1 MFGFLL
7 WFAVQLQANGFLY
20 SDAVADRLIRDT
32 MKSTYNLHLADAR
45 ASAKQLEARFP
56 DHPAGYTLMA
66 ETYWWEA
73 QSDPG
78 NSTIE
83 SNYYAAQK
91 LAVEKGESAVKLPKY
106 SKVET
111 TAYLGSVWGSYARF
125 QVTQKEAYYSALRAG
140 LKAHGYAEEVHAMDK
155 SYYDIYVGL
164 GAFNYFAGTLPA
176 VIKPFAWLFGAKGDR
191 DLGIDQLKTAMSSAR
206 YSQTEAR
213 IVYYTAMLEDKNW
226 PESFRTLEK
235 LRADCPDNYV
245 LFTWVTDWYRQQSRN
260 LAGADYFENV
270 FNTEIKRSPLMAK
283 YALLEKAQLQD
294 AERHRADAIQTLNRL
309 KALPGSDPLVT
320 KKLQALEKSFK

>member
-1 MFGFLL
+1 MSGLL
-7 WFAVQLQANGFLY
+7 LALLFQLQANGFLY

-32 MKSTYNLHLADAR
+32 MQSTYNLHLADAR
-45 ASAKQLEARFP
+45 VSAKSLQDRYP

-78 NSTIE
+78 NSAIE
-83 SNYYAAQK
+83 SKYYDAQK
-91 LAVEKGESAVKLPKY
+91 LAVEKGEGAVKLPKY

-140 LKAHGYAEEVHAMDK
+140 MKAHDYAEQVYAMDK

-176 VIKPFAWLFGAKGDR
+176 VIKPFAWLFGASGDK
-191 DLGIDQLKTAMSSAR
+191 DLGVRQLETAIQKAR
-206 YSQTEAR
+206 YS
-213 IVYYTAMLEDKNW
+213 
-226 PESFRTLEK
+226 
-235 LRADCPDNYV
+235 
-245 LFTWVTDWYRQQSRN
+245 VT
-260 LAGADYFENV
+260 
-270 FNTEIKRSPLMAK
+270 
-283 YALLEKAQLQD
+283 
-294 AERHRADAIQTLNRL
+294 
-309 KALPGSDPLVT
+309 
-320 KKLQALEKSFK
+320 